1 MVFKSSAGL
10 VDIVDRVSQ
19 VAKISVPFAQL
30 VSIPVMG
37 QLNLRLMITGSG
49 QENERESP
57 SLDIMAPNLLEAQ
70 RITIEG

>member
-1 MVFKSSAGL
+1 
-10 VDIVDRVSQ
+10 
-19 VAKISVPFAQL
+19 
-30 VSIPVMG
+30 MG
-37 QLNLRLMITGSG
+37 QLNLRLMIPGSG